1 MLIFFS
7 TRKDPMKIKGIAKL
21 QLHRETLC
29 SLKNEDLRRAGGAT
43 LRQTDCGFN
52 CSVVYTCPVTHCG
65 P

>member
-1 MLIFFS
+1 
-7 TRKDPMKIKGIAKL
+7 MKTKTSRKL

-29 SLKNEDLRRAGGAT
+29 NINTDDLRTVAGGT
-43 LRQTDCGFN
+43 TVRNTNCGFN